1 MNYRKISTIGQFS
14 FLILLFI
21 SFIIGCTKCYSQ
33 PIWKMDLLPG
43 YKATGVIQDYDNGYL
58 VSGKASDDNNS
69 KGVII
74 KTDINGNPRYSI
86 YMKSDSGRS
95 LNLGAIASVD
105 ENSFL
110 TAGSIQTKT
119 NRYVP
124 FVTRFNACKKLE
136 WCMQF
141 DVADFK
147 MQCVDI
153 VKDSTGNFLC
163 LFTPIM
169 NTYYDTTLLFVSK
182 ISKQGELLWIN
193 QYFTDT
199 LLIKFPV
206 VNHIIPTR
214 DGGFMLSGCKWYS
227 PPGIYA
233 HYFRPFWA
241 RFDSEGNAVWDTE
254 FLPNVPSYI
263 WNGGESGNGFEDSN
277 GTVYCAGSGGY
288 MHYDA
293 GCFYKIPS
301 SGTGAEWHLVSP
313 QVYCFFDLSTTIIKT
328 NQNELLISN
337 AQTWSSSPYWIVL
350 SKVDTT
356 GKLIKRYENYQDLFT
371 ARDVIKTSDRKIL
384 YCGNRIKEDFNQ
396 HDLYTISIE
405 KYDTALSGGIPD
417 TNVYQYDTH
426 CENTIGNDVITF
438 PSACST
444 ISIPEKKG
452 ARDYISLKIFPN
464 PATDFT
470 TIEVPEFSVYNITT
484 GYGAQQQYRPLNG
497 EVQLSIQNLSGQIVK
512 TEEFDASERN
522 HVINVNSLAL
532 GMYMLHLTQ
541 KGKFVAQGKV
551 MVVR

>member
-1 MNYRKISTIGQFS
+1 
-14 FLILLFI
+14 
-21 SFIIGCTKCYSQ
+21 
-33 PIWKMDLLPG
+33 MDLLPG
-43 YKATGVIQDYDNGYL
+43 YKATGVIEDYDNGYL
-58 VSGKASDDNNS
+58 VSGKASDEYNS
-69 KGVII
+69 KGVLI

-86 YMKSDSGRS
+86 YMKTDSGRS
-95 LNLGAIASVD
+95 LVLGAIASVD

-110 TAGSIQTKT
+110 AAGSVQTSNKK
-119 NRYVP
+119 YVP
-124 FVTRFNACKKLE
+124 FVTKFNECKKIE

-163 LFTPIM
+163 LFNSTM
-169 NTYYDTTLLFVSK
+169 NSPYDTTLVFVSK
-182 ISKQGELLWIN
+182 ISKQGELIWIN

-241 RFDSEGNAVWDTE
+241 RFDGGGNAVWDTE
-254 FLPNVPSYI
+254 FLPNVPTYI
-263 WNGGESGNGFEDSN
+263 WNGGESGNGIEDTN
-277 GTVYCAGSGGY
+277 GNIYCAGSGGY

-301 SGTGAEWHLVSP
+301 SGTGVEWHLVSP
-313 QVYCFFDLSTTIIKT
+313 QFYSFFDLSTTIIKT
-328 NQNELLISN
+328 NINELLISN
-337 AQTWSSSPYWIVL
+337 AYSVNLSPYWIVL

-356 GKLIKRYENYQDLFT
+356 GKLIKRYENLQDKFT
-371 ARDVIKTSDRKIL
+371 AEDVINTSDGKIL
-384 YCGNRIKEDFNQ
+384 YCGNKVKGDPGLDYF
-396 HDLYTISIE
+396 YTLSLE
-405 KYDTALSGGIPD
+405 KYDTALSGGMPD

-426 CENTIGNDVITF
+426 CENTIGNDVLTF
-438 PSACST
+438 PSVCST
-444 ISIPEKKG
+444 ISIPEKSG
-452 ARDYISLKIFPN
+452 ARDYMSLKIYPN
-464 PATDFT
+464 PATDYVT
-470 TIEVPEFSVYNITT
+470 VEIPEFSVSNRTT
-484 GYGAQQQYRPLNG
+484 GYGAQKQFRPLAG
-497 EVQLSIQNLSGQIVK
+497 EVQLSVINLSGQIVK
-512 TEEFDASERN
+512 TEVFDASERN
-522 HVINVNSLAL
+522 HVIKVNMLTP
-532 GMYMLHLTQ
+532 GIYMLQLTQ